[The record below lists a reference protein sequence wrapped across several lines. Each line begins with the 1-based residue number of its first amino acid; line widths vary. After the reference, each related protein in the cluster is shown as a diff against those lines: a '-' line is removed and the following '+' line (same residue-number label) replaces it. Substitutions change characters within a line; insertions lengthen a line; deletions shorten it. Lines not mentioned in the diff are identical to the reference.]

1 MAYTLAISKRV
12 GKDLADLPKE
22 VRGRIIAKLKE
33 LAEEPFTPGTIK
45 LKGEASYRVRVGD
58 FRIVFDVDTSSQI
71 ITVLAVGH
79 RKDIYKR
86 QGWPQ

>member
-58 FRIVFDVDTSSQI
+58 FIDVETSSQI